1 MALTIRINAMRIDL
15 LTIFPEIFSGFLES
29 SLIKKASESGLLDIS
44 VQNIRDH
51 ANPPHK
57 QVDDTPYGGGAG
69 MVMKPEPLV
78 AAIEASKERLPDA
91 TVILL
96 SPAGKLFTQADA
108 ERLKSEDALI
118 FVCGRYEGI
127 DERVCELM
135 VDEEF
140 SIGDYVL
147 MGGEVPAMVIM
158 EAVSRL
164 QQNVLGNEESAVDE
178 SFSLDENEDR
188 LLEAPHYTR
197 PPEFRNRKVPEVLLS
212 GNHEK
217 IAQWRK
223 EQSLEKTKKI
233 RPDLLRK
240 E

>member
-1 MALTIRINAMRIDL
+1 
-15 LTIFPEIFSGFLES
+15 
-29 SLIKKASESGLLDIS
+29 
-44 VQNIRDH
+44 
-51 ANPPHK
+51 
-57 QVDDTPYGGGAG
+57 
-69 MVMKPEPLV
+69 
-78 AAIEASKERLPDA
+78 
-91 TVILL
+91 VILL

-118 FVCGRYEGI
+118 FVCCRYEGV

-147 MGGEVPAMVIM
+147 MGGEVPAMVII

-217 IAQWRK
+217 IAQWRRD
-223 EQSLEKTKKI
+223 QSLKKTKKI

-240 E
+240 EFSSGAKKNHCGIRKSFL